1 MTETMPDFYE
11 MRKAVLNADR
21 HVIIE
26 NDVSKRLEKE
36 YKPNMTYT
44 DIYRAVYESLKRD
57 SHKHEELHSAS
68 IRITDAIWGLHI
80 VCKEDNDL
88 PETAGTVVDSILKIL
103 N

>member
-1 MTETMPDFYE
+1 MATMPDFYE
-11 MRKAVLNADR
+11 MRKAVLNANG

-68 IRITDAIWGLHI
+68 IRITDAIWGLRI